1 MKNLIVIIAI
11 CFAAFT
17 ASAQLPLVNVG
28 TYPGDPSGEQIGHQL
43 FVKLNYDLS
52 YLYNL
57 ATNQAAQIAALQAQG
72 QPASMV
78 QSSTTVSLL
87 NSNPFVFTGSNY
99 LGSFTNVFSLTCL
112 AGTNA
117 LTNMMSVDGGISWL
131 PYYRTNPIVQVVLTN
146 FWTNSWVYSTP
157 YYVTNSTNSALI
169 YTLSQ
174 LGTNF
179 TTNSLVYT
187 NWISGPVQLA
197 VLSGNVCTG
206 SVNVA
211 SLADPSL
218 EGRYYDFAGETLH
231 ISQVDSNTAAI
242 ADISNKFS
250 NAVTNNGTGYT
261 LTGTWYGDGTWLLLN
276 GTNLAGGTV
285 NSNALDSATLTW
297 LQSVPTPGVN
307 LLDNANSSGGAG
319 QYPLANGDGTWTWQT
334 TNTPPAIVIPDTG
347 GMGGTTIMLN
357 AQDNGTPMYIHVTS
371 LGVVTATGSP

>member
-117 LTNMMSVDGGISWL
+117 LTNMMSVDGGTSWQT
-131 PYYRTNPIVQVVLTN
+131 YAATNPITQLVLTN
-146 FWTNSWVYSTP
+146 TWTNQI
-157 YYVTNSTNSALI
+157 VTNIVWVTNFLGTN
-169 YTLSQ
+169 YTLTS

-179 TTNSLVYT
+179 TTIEQIYT
-187 NWISGPVQLA
+187 NWLSGPVQLA
-197 VLSGNVCTG
+197 VLSDTTCTG

-211 SLADPSL
+211 RLADPAL
-218 EGRYYDFAGETLH
+218 QGRYYDFPGQTVH
-231 ISQVDSNTAAI
+231 ISQVDTNTAAI
-242 ADISNKFS
+242 AAMSGLTTNIQFTDTAVLGGYTNTLYFTNGILK
-250 NAVTNNGTGYT
+250 AVT
-261 LTGTWYGDGTWLLLN
+261 
-276 GTNLAGGTV
+276 
-285 NSNALDSATLTW
+285 
-297 LQSVPTPGVN
+297 
-307 LLDNANSSGGAG
+307 
-319 QYPLANGDGTWTWQT
+319 
-334 TNTPPAIVIPDTG
+334 
-347 GMGGTTIMLN
+347 
-357 AQDNGTPMYIHVTS
+357 
-371 LGVVTATGSP
+371 SP